1 MRGTLTNGYE
11 WLFVVLTVNLTGGA
25 SYVVSIR
32 EHSVAPQDVG
42 GKMVLNE
49 NQADMI
55 AGILASLAY
64 SLPGYVAGYSECV
77 LVSYSTRS
85 YTGIAAKTLERI
97 MVHCGTIEIQDAYYA
112 PFQIMHPSLLSVP
125 HP

>member
-49 NQADMI
+49 DQADMI
-55 AGILASLAY
+55 AGILASWVCHRILRMCSGILTLLDPTLA
-64 SLPGYVAGYSECV
+64 
-77 LVSYSTRS
+77 
-85 YTGIAAKTLERI
+85 
-97 MVHCGTIEIQDAYYA
+97 
-112 PFQIMHPSLLSVP
+112 
-125 HP
+125 